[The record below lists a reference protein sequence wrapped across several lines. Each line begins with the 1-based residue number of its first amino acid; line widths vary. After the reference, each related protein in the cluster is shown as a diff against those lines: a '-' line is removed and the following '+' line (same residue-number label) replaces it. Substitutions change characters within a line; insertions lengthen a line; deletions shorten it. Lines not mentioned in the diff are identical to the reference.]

1 MKLFITGGAGFIG
14 SNFIHYWLRN
24 YPGDRILNFDALTYA
39 GNLENLKDI
48 EDDERYTFVKGD
60 ICDVELVNKIISD
73 VDVIVHF
80 AAETHVDRSIM
91 GSGDFI
97 RTNVEGTRVLL
108 DAAKRRGVR
117 FHHVSTDEVFGSLK
131 LDGELFSEKS
141 HYNPHNPYSAS
152 KAAAD
157 HLVRAYWH
165 TYNLPITIS
174 NCSNNYGPYMFP
186 EKIIPLFITNIIEGK
201 KVPIYGTGENVR
213 DWIHADDHSRGID
226 FILKKGEVGE
236 TYCLGSRNERSNID
250 LAKKILQLMGRGEDM
265 IEFIKD
271 RPGHDLRYAIDNS
284 KAVSEL
290 RWSPGISFG
299 DGLSKMI
306 EWYKKNEVWWRRIK
320 SGRYKDYYEKQYVN
334 RLQ

>member
-1 MKLFITGGAGFIG
+1 
-14 SNFIHYWLRN
+14 
-24 YPGDRILNFDALTYA
+24 
-39 GNLENLKDI
+39 
-48 EDDERYTFVKGD
+48 
-60 ICDVELVNKIISD
+60 
-73 VDVIVHF
+73 
-80 AAETHVDRSIM
+80 
-91 GSGDFI
+91 
-97 RTNVEGTRVLL
+97 
-108 DAAKRRGVR
+108 
-117 FHHVSTDEVFGSLK
+117 
-131 LDGELFSEKS
+131 
-141 HYNPHNPYSAS
+141 
-152 KAAAD
+152 
-157 HLVRAYWH
+157 
-165 TYNLPITIS
+165 
-174 NCSNNYGPYMFP
+174 
-186 EKIIPLFITNIIEGK
+186 
-201 KVPIYGTGENVR
+201 
-213 DWIHADDHSRGID
+213 
-226 FILKKGEVGE
+226 ILKKGEVGE

>member
-1 MKLFITGGAGFIG
+1 VKLFITGGAGFIG

-24 YPGDRILNFDALTYA
+24 YPGDNILNFDALTYA

-108 DAAKRRGVR
+108 DAAKRRGVQ

-250 LAKKILQLMGRGEDM
+250 LAKKILQLMGRGEEM

-290 RWSPGISFG
+290 RWSPEISFD

-334 RLQ
+334 RL

>member
-1 MKLFITGGAGFIG
+1 MKLLITGGAGFIG
-14 SNFIHYWLRN
+14 SNFIYYWLRN

-213 DWIHADDHSRGID
+213 DWIHVDDHSRGID

-284 KAVSEL
+284 KSVSEL
-290 RWSPGISFG
+290 RWSPEISFD

>member
-97 RTNVEGTRVLL
+97 RTNVEGTSVLL

-157 HLVRAYWH
+157 HLIRAYWH

-186 EKIIPLFITNIIEGK
+186 EKIIPWFITNIIEGE

-250 LAKKILQLMGRGEDM
+250 LAKKILQLMRRGEDM

-290 RWSPGISFG
+290 RWSPEISFD
-299 DGLSKMI
+299 DGLGKMI

>member
-1 MKLFITGGAGFIG
+1 MKLLITGGAGFIG

-24 YPGDRILNFDALTYA
+24 YPDDRILNFDALTYA

-91 GSGDFI
+91 GSRDFI

-213 DWIHADDHSRGID
+213 DWIHVDDHSRGID
-226 FILKKGEVGE
+226 FILKKGEAGE

-290 RWSPGISFG
+290 RWSPGISF
-299 DGLSKMI
+299 DNGLSKMI

>member
-1 MKLFITGGAGFIG
+1 MKLLITGGAGFIG

-24 YPGDRILNFDALTYA
+24 YPDDRILNFDALTYA

-91 GSGDFI
+91 GSRDFI

-213 DWIHADDHSRGID
+213 DWIHVDDHSRGID

-290 RWSPGISFG
+290 RWSPGISF
-299 DGLSKMI
+299 DNGLSKMI

>member
-1 MKLFITGGAGFIG
+1 MKLLITGGAGFIG

-108 DAAKRRGVR
+108 DAAKCRGVR

-213 DWIHADDHSRGID
+213 DWIHTNDHSRGID
-226 FILKKGEVGE
+226 FILKKGKVGE

-290 RWSPGISFG
+290 RWSPEISFN